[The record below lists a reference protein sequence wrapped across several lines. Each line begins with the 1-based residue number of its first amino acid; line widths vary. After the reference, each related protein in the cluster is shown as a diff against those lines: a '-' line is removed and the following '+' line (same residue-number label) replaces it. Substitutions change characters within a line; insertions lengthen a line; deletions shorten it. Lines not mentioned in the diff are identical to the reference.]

1 MQTFFVILILAFGF
15 LITFQIAKASEYVA
29 VLRGEEKARRQT
41 NRINAFLLLAFL
53 VIGLIG
59 VYYCNERLKGKILG
73 ESASVQGEKI
83 DLGRVQVDFTPEW
96 ISDPTSQRKIAV
108 PRARITIRGSDKV
121 LEIRDLERIQRLRKV
136 MKRAE
141 PIAVTGLR

>member
-1 MQTFFVILILAFGF
+1 MNAARAADDQVAPSAGPVKIQPEAADCATDPPARPSRISRSPIIHPEV
-15 LITFQIAKASEYVA
+15 ASVKSM
-29 VLRGEEKARRQT
+29 R
-41 NRINAFLLLAFL
+41 
-53 VIGLIG
+53 
-59 VYYCNERLKGKILG
+59 
-73 ESASVQGEKI
+73 VQGEKI